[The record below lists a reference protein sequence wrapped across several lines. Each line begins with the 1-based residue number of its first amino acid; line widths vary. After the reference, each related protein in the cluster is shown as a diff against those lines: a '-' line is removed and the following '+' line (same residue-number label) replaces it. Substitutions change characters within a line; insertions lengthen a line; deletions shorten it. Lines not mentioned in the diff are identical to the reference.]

1 MKYTFVK
8 IKPVVV
14 FFFFFRTLSMI
25 DERMKLNWF
34 QMSSASSQRTYI
46 CVHICEMWQAN
57 FRIYVRVSVW
67 QTINRTI
74 NFMNMMCIPCV
85 IPVSSIQLIISQN
98 SLPSLQYPMTEMLQF
113 LRGFS
118 DLNGRTCYHE
128 HENESDM
135 QFFSHIHTAIC
146 HTMTVRSCFTDTWCN
161 EKSHENN
168 IASNFMSWKWYDS
181 SLFACIRASGG
192 FVWLSLIFIE
202 RDREYKFWT

>member
-1 MKYTFVK
+1 MPPPHWMRLKSLNQFISCLAAPHEIYVRKNKTGGGV
-8 IKPVVV
+8 
-14 FFFFFRTLSMI
+14 FFFFRTLSMI

-57 FRIYVRVSVW
+57 FCIYVRVSVW

-74 NFMNMMCIPCV
+74 NFMNMMCISCG
-85 IPVSSIQLIISQN
+85 IPISSIQLIMSQN

-146 HTMTVRSCFTDTWCN
+146 HTMTVRSCFTDT
-161 EKSHENN
+161 
-168 IASNFMSWKWYDS
+168 
-181 SLFACIRASGG
+181 
-192 FVWLSLIFIE
+192 
-202 RDREYKFWT
+202 